1 MTGYAQCGL
10 SHNGS
15 HLIDVVRYMAGG
27 QVEWVFG
34 EMESDAA
41 AEGETD
47 PQGNGYLVFD
57 NGVRAFI
64 RATPTGVAAWEID
77 VIGTEGRIRSIANCT
92 QMEYIRTAAG
102 GNRGRGVPAYVPFPY
117 PTRIQGMGLTIVE
130 DLIQAIETGSAPRCS
145 GDDGRA
151 ALEVAIALRQ
161 SHRNGFARVDLPLAD
176 RSLGILSSEIAQDDT
191 PARVRRLQAS

>member
-1 MTGYAQCGL
+1 
-10 SHNGS
+10 
-15 HLIDVVRYMAGG
+15 MAGG

-47 PQGNGYLVFD
+47 PQGNGYLSFD

-77 VIGTEGRIRSIANCT
+77 VIGTEGRIRSLANCT

-117 PTRIQGMGLTIVE
+117 PTHIQGMGLTIIE
-130 DLIQAIETGSAPRCS
+130 DLIQAIETGSDPRCS

-161 SHRNGFARVDLPLAD
+161 SHRDGFVRVELPLAD
-176 RSLGILSSEIAQDDT
+176 RSLGILSSEISQDHT